1 MTSQSTVFFLW
12 ATLTWAQQPP
22 PPDAA
27 KATPDPIEA
36 LVGRLKLENYKATI
50 KSLTQFGDRRE
61 GTDRNRA
68 ALDWIEAQL
77 QSYGCSNTER
87 IHYDYQPAAGR
98 GGGGGGR
105 GAEGGGRGNAASQSQ
120 TQGPGGSR
128 RRGVRTPDSVNNDP
142 LKQPDEKLRELN
154 SQPSSPGP
162 REEVYCTKIGASHP
176 EEMYIVGAHMDGI
189 GWGEAA
195 HDDGSGTALVMEI
208 ARVVEQP

>member
-1 MTSQSTVFFLW
+1 MQSDGWVAPLTPPASRRQLGSIDTPMRSRTSAFLLW
-12 ATLTWAQQPP
+12 ATLTWAQQSPAP
-22 PPDAA
+22 EAA

-87 IHYDYQPAAGR
+87 IHYDYQPAAAR

-128 RRGVRTPDSVNNDP
+128 RRGDCQHQGDAAGFRVTKLPRSMVGKASQAAGSEVRHDRGSRDP
-142 LKQPDEKLRELN
+142 C
-154 SQPSSPGP
+154 G
-162 REEVYCTKIGASHP
+162 
-176 EEMYIVGAHMDGI
+176 
-189 GWGEAA
+189 
-195 HDDGSGTALVMEI
+195 
-208 ARVVEQP
+208 